1 MTSRNPCINS
11 TLPKECNITSYLLK
25 GWNRDKQDICIVV
38 DAEDDLTRGING
50 HEVARA
56 AAKILD
62 PANTLC
68 FPSAKTF
75 RRTSLF
81 PTSSSIE
88 C

>member
-1 MTSRNPCINS
+1 M
-11 TLPKECNITSYLLK
+11 TSYLLK

-62 PANTLC
+62 PEI
-68 FPSAKTF
+68 PSVSPAAKTF